1 MWQVLVGVDAR
12 AGPRGGL
19 PASALSR
26 TGWKPKEESTGQAP
40 AGGRVALRRSPL
52 WNRLL
57 SFPLP
62 RRPLCPVAP
71 HSGVGLQQV
80 PTLRDHFC
88 NPAPFCWG
96 LAWARS
102 CGCRGGG
109 KDDGWTFLGMIS
121 TVPHEEVPAGVAV
134 SSSGLWQGRGV
145 CLLYTEASTVGG
157 GPGPYLGSLGHG
169 VWHCGAWPA
178 SDRTSW
184 F

>member
-40 AGGRVALRRSPL
+40 AGGRVALWRSPP

-62 RRPLCPVAP
+62 GRPLCPVAP

-96 LAWARS
+96 LAWAS
-102 CGCRGGG
+102 
-109 KDDGWTFLGMIS
+109 
-121 TVPHEEVPAGVAV
+121 E
-134 SSSGLWQGRGV
+134 LWVQRWGRG
-145 CLLYTEASTVGG
+145 
-157 GPGPYLGSLGHG
+157 
-169 VWHCGAWPA
+169 
-178 SDRTSW
+178 
-184 F
+184 

>member
-40 AGGRVALRRSPL
+40 AGGRVALRLFTAVESPPVIP
-52 WNRLL
+52 
-57 SFPLP
+57 SAGEATLP
-62 RRPLCPVAP
+62 RRP

-96 LAWARS
+96 LAWAS
-102 CGCRGGG
+102 
-109 KDDGWTFLGMIS
+109 
-121 TVPHEEVPAGVAV
+121 E
-134 SSSGLWQGRGV
+134 LWVQR
-145 CLLYTEASTVGG
+145 
-157 GPGPYLGSLGHG
+157 
-169 VWHCGAWPA
+169 
-178 SDRTSW
+178 
-184 F
+184 